1 MGPKAAIIIQ
11 KCWRAMKSRIVRGK
25 WRFLTFRLSR
35 VILPKIKRFLNNIF
49 YSKYG
54 RKKEHYY
61 ATIIQSVIRMHLCRA
76 ANMKMIGNHCFFEGM
91 ILYKIYQSIPIFFDF
106 TTAIAQSRNSYEI

>member
-1 MGPKAAIIIQ
+1 MGPKAAMIIQ
-11 KCWRAMKSRIVRGK
+11 KCWRAMKSRIVRRK

-61 ATIIQSVIRMHLCRA
+61 ATIIQSVIRMYLCRA
-76 ANMKMIGNHCFFEGM
+76 ANMKMIGNYCFFEGM
-91 ILYKIYQSIPIFFDF
+91 FFCRIYECRTIF
-106 TTAIAQSRNSYEI
+106 